1 VTQWVPFLALTA
13 VLTVFLLALAR
24 RSQRVIEEYAPD
36 ETDDRQNDGA
46 PAGDERLADEDG
58 GTPDRGSAIPAEDG
72 TTDSH
77 EPRDDRPDAEFER
90 EPTGDEPGQAH
101 PGDEFGWESP
111 DDESERE
118 SPGNDVERAYPGDEI
133 EQEVP
138 ESDVRRSPVGE
149 IELTSGLLLTNV
161 AFTQGLVILVLGVAA
176 WYFGIPG
183 DALGITGEANAG
195 LPAVVI
201 GLGFGVVLWVG
212 NELSTSLADAVG
224 AAYDERV
231 RELLAPD
238 SPRGWAV
245 LFAGVLPLIAVGEEL
260 LFRGALIGV
269 PEMAYGV
276 NVWALAVVS
285 SLAFALGHGAQG
297 RVGVVVTGALGF
309 VLAAGYVATGSLLVV
324 VVAHYVINALEFLV
338 HELLDVGD
346 IDVEWVRALAR

>member
-1 VTQWVPFLALTA
+1 MTQWAPFLALTA

-36 ETDDRQNDGA
+36 GTDDRQNDGA
-46 PAGDERLADEDG
+46 PAGDERLAEEDG
-58 GTPDRGSAIPAEDG
+58 ETPDRGSAIPAEDG

-77 EPRDDRPDAEFER
+77 EPPDDRPDAEFGR
-90 EPTGDEPGQAH
+90 EPTG
-101 PGDEFGWESP
+101 
-111 DDESERE
+111 DESERE
-118 SPGNDVERAYPGDEI
+118 SPGNDVERAYPGDES
-133 EQEVP
+133 EREVP
-138 ESDVRRSPVGE
+138 ESDVRRSPAGE

-183 DALGITGEANAG
+183 DALGITGGANVG

-238 SPRGWAV
+238 SPRGWVV

-276 NVWALAVVS
+276 NA
-285 SLAFALGHGAQG
+285 
-297 RVGVVVTGALGF
+297 
-309 VLAAGYVATGSLLVV
+309 
-324 VVAHYVINALEFLV
+324 
-338 HELLDVGD
+338 DP
-346 IDVEWVRALAR
+346 VEMTTRASPADD